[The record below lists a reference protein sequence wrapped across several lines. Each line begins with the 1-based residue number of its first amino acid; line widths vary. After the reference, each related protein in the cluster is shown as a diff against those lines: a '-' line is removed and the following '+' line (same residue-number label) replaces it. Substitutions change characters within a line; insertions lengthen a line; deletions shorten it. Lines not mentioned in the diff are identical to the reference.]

1 MTMSGYLNHPS
12 LSLSLSPSLSLS
24 LSPSLRLCTILT
36 YTSAWLALIER
47 FRVFFKYQVFLH
59 NLFPPD
65 FLGILLWYF
74 FVPRFVC
81 FSFLLVV
88 FLYRSISLGFVFVA
102 YFCFLSCRI
111 AFGCFL
117 DAFCLAFVLYCFGHF
132 ILMFFLCQIC
142 R

>member
-1 MTMSGYLNHPS
+1 MNRNFSS
-12 LSLSLSPSLSLS
+12 LQGCKVSLHHFNLHKCMASTNRKVP
-24 LSPSLRLCTILT
+24 RF
-36 YTSAWLALIER
+36 
-47 FRVFFKYQVFLH
+47 FRVFFKYQVFLL

-81 FSFLLVV
+81 FSFLLLV
-88 FLYRSISLGFVFVA
+88 FLYRSIFLGFVFVA

-117 DAFCLAFVLYCFGHF
+117 DAFCLAFVLYFFGHF